1 MSRRRSIPATAEMAS
16 PFECSALAV
25 GMSEGTTNSYYTT
38 VCVAA
43 GDRKKPA
50 RSRPFTPSRKQA
62 RNALMFFLK
71 HKKPELLGIDIS
83 TAAVKLLELSRAG
96 SRYRVESYAVA
107 PLPPDAMTDKNINKV
122 ETIGNVIK
130 ALVKQS
136 GTRLKHA
143 AVAVP
148 GSAVIAKVISMP
160 ASLSEDELE
169 AQLELEADQYIPYAL
184 DEVSLDF
191 VIQGNTEKNPEMVDV
206 LLVASRKENVGDRVA
221 ALDLAGLKAEIVDV
235 ESYALEHAC
244 ALVLDQ
250 SSEKRSDQVIAIA
263 DVGSTMTTLNIIQ
276 NRRIIYTREQGFGGK
291 QLTEEIQ
298 RRYGLSF
305 EEAGLA
311 KKHGGLPDNYGPEVL
326 EPFKNALTQQ
336 LGRSLQF
343 FLSASTHR
351 NVERIML
358 AGGCASIPGIERYV
372 EEALGTP
379 TTVANPF
386 ANMTLSSRVKPQSL
400 SNDAPALM
408 TACGL
413 ALRSFD

>member
-1 MSRRRSIPATAEMAS
+1 MLFLRR
-16 PFECSALAV
+16 
-25 GMSEGTTNSYYTT
+25 
-38 VCVAA
+38 
-43 GDRKKPA
+43 
-50 RSRPFTPSRKQA
+50 
-62 RNALMFFLK
+62 
-71 HKKPELLGIDIS
+71 KKPELLGIDIS
-83 TAAVKLLELSRAG
+83 TATVKLLELSRVG

-107 PLPPDAMTDKNINKV
+107 PLPPDAVVDKNIANV
-122 ETIGNVIK
+122 EAIGNVIK
-130 ALVKQS
+130 TVVKQS

-148 GSAVIAKVISMP
+148 SSAVIAKVIAMP

-191 VIQGNTEKNPEMVDV
+191 VVQGPTEKSPDMMDV
-206 LLVASRKENVGDRVA
+206 LLIASRKENIEDRVA
-221 ALDLAGLKAEIVDV
+221 ALELAGLKAEIVDV
-235 ESYALEHAC
+235 ESYALEQSC
-244 ALVLDQ
+244 ALILEQLPAREADHA
-250 SSEKRSDQVIAIA
+250 IAIA
-263 DVGSTMTTLNIIQ
+263 DVGATMTTLNVIH

-298 RRYGLSF
+298 RRYGLST

-326 EPFKNALTQQ
+326 EPFKNALAQQ
-336 LGRSLQF
+336 IGRSLQF
-343 FLSASTHR
+343 FLSSSTHR
-351 NVERIML
+351 NVEHIIL
-358 AGGCASIPGIERYV
+358 AGGCASITEIDRYV

-379 TTVANPF
+379 TIVANPF
-386 ANMTLSSRVKPQSL
+386 ANMTISPRVKPQSL
-400 SNDAPALM
+400 NNDAPALM

>member
-1 MSRRRSIPATAEMAS
+1 
-16 PFECSALAV
+16 
-25 GMSEGTTNSYYTT
+25 
-38 VCVAA
+38 
-43 GDRKKPA
+43 
-50 RSRPFTPSRKQA
+50 
-62 RNALMFFLK
+62 MFFL
-71 HKKPELLGIDIS
+71 HRKKPELLGIDIS
-83 TAAVKLLELSRAG
+83 TAAIKLLELSRVG
-96 SRYRVESYAVA
+96 SRFRVESYAVA
-107 PLPPDAMTDKNINKV
+107 PLPPDAMVDKNITKI
-122 ETIGNVIK
+122 EAIGNVIRTV
-130 ALVKQS
+130 VKQS

-160 ASLSEDELE
+160 ASLGEDELE

-191 VIQGNTEKNPEMVDV
+191 VVQGPTERNPEMVDV

-221 ALDLAGLKAEIVDV
+221 ALEVAGLKAEIVDV
-235 ESYALEHAC
+235 ESYALEHSC
-244 ALVLDQ
+244 GLVLEQLSEREADQ
-250 SSEKRSDQVIAIA
+250 AIAIA
-263 DVGSTMTTLNIIQ
+263 DVGATMTTLNVIH

-298 RRYGLSF
+298 RRYGLSY

-326 EPFKNALTQQ
+326 EPFKNALSQQ
-336 LGRSLQF
+336 IQRSLQF
-343 FLSASTHR
+343 FLSSSTHR
-351 NVERIML
+351 DVEHILL
-358 AGGCASIPGIERYV
+358 AGGCASIPGIDRYV
-372 EEALGTP
+372 EEALGIP
-379 TTVANPF
+379 TLIANPF
-386 ANMTLSSRVKPQSL
+386 VNMTLSPRVKPQTL